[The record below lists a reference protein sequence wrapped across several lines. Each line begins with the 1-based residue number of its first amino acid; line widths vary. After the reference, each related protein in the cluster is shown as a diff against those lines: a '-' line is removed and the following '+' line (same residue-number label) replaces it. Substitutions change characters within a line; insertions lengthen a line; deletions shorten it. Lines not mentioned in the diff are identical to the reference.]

1 MGEEEKSKA
10 APAVKITK
18 RKTPLYNA
26 NKRRDTK
33 DVAESSSSG
42 GPRKSN
48 PLGARAMQKSIK
60 IFEKKCGIKP
70 SSRDGSAAAGAS
82 SKTGGTTFKE
92 KGKPGPKSPRPKERH
107 TWTSNRNVNAEQA
120 KGKTD
125 RSSPIAADRKR
136 VARSTEINS
145 NLRSSFK
152 QTIPKS
158 LPEES
163 KQPSSTKKKEDAKA
177 LSRSTG
183 TEPGPSIPKKEKVPR
198 RDSQDDLSLLFKKA
212 THPQPIKRNSFTGTN
227 GIGVD
232 LLSDLPKLKLL
243 DSKDKSKS
251 IRRVSLDVVN
261 DKPSESRRPGTARA
275 KRRNSLDE
283 STLNVF
289 TSLEQHKASLIKRS
303 SSEYEGGKDD
313 VDDDPL
319 GALTGRLGGRG
330 LKNSTTLKKSITSD
344 CGRSERSAKESKDIT
359 KTNSSESK
367 HNDTLVPTRKTNNTS
382 DSTSSNKSKI
392 EKKNPGRR
400 ASAQTATPIAV
411 VAPVAKKEKGFR
423 VSRLTMCAVCVL
435 YIISL
440 GLVGVLGFWLH
451 MILFPSE
458 EQVGIFIPGGDDVVE
473 QKAPADDEGSK
484 VSILNVGGPTFSPST
499 DVPTS
504 TVPPTT
510 KTQAPLSSKPTRKK
524 KKPSKEQVASIKN
537 PPASS
542 ISPSITAVP
551 ISPAPSALDQSRL
564 PTYAPSTSFPT
575 YNPSTVEPTIS
586 HDPSS
591 VPSPAPSSSLAPSS
605 TPTGIPKC
613 PDELMKIAD
622 LGDDSLI
629 TMRYEIVT
637 LPLSDPYGG
646 ASRDPAFGRKEAI
659 IGIPGVTTLVAA
671 ASGEDVSVGQ
681 QVGTAVL
688 DGPQLVNPGKYE
700 IPAGGGVDGYTGPS
714 IDTMLPI
721 EKQTLLDS
729 TIAIVGPDDSPL
741 QKPTTTMTFTKYLI
755 EPDEIEIDPFKKTL
769 LLYAV
774 ASIDEDGEYNDNPEW
789 IANYVTLLESDVTA
803 ESRNGVT
810 RKRLRHH
817 INN

>member
-18 RKTPLYNA
+18 KKTPLYNA

-70 SSRDGSAAAGAS
+70 SSRDEAAAGAS

-92 KGKPGPKSPRPKERH
+92 KGKRGRKSPRPTERH
-107 TWTSNRNVNAEQA
+107 TWTSNRNANAEQA

-212 THPQPIKRNSFTGTN
+212 THPQPTKRNSFTGTN

-261 DKPSESRRPGTARA
+261 DKPSESRRLGTARA

-289 TSLEQHKASLIKRS
+289 ASLEQHKASLIKRS

-313 VDDDPL
+313 VDNDPL

-411 VAPVAKKEKGFR
+411 VAPAAKKEKGFR

-473 QKAPADDEGSK
+473 QKATADDEGSK
-484 VSILNVGGPTFSPST
+484 VSILNVDGPTFSPST

-510 KTQAPLSSKPTRKK
+510 NTQAPVSSKPTRKK

-591 VPSPAPSSSLAPSS
+591 VPSPLPSVSFAPSS

-637 LPLSDPYGG
+637 LPLSDPYGGLFCVSIEYEGNAGWLGFAFSG

-700 IPAGGGVDGYTGPS
+700 IPAGKVVMRSHDVS
-714 IDTMLPI
+714 
-721 EKQTLLDS
+721 
-729 TIAIVGPDDSPL
+729 
-741 QKPTTTMTFTKYLI
+741 
-755 EPDEIEIDPFKKTL
+755 
-769 LLYAV
+769 
-774 ASIDEDGEYNDNPEW
+774 ASSN
-789 IANYVTLLESDVTA
+789 T
-803 ESRNGVT
+803 
-810 RKRLRHH
+810 
-817 INN
+817 